1 MTGLKRIL
9 CTLAWIALPLA
20 CFSQPVRFAFYNA
33 ENVFDTLRNPAKED
47 AEFTPQGEKAW
58 DGKKYRTKIDH
69 TAQVIADLSPCILGM
84 AEIENDT
91 VLSDLM
97 KEVKKKSGR
106 SYAFIRLESGDERGI
121 DPALL
126 YDPAIFSPVEKE
138 MLRSP
143 LNQRGVL
150 YVKGAMKAMG
160 DTLHIFVNH
169 WTSRYMGQ
177 KATEAARIDM
187 ARLLAQTVDSILA
200 AQRNAKIIAFG
211 DLNDTPDEKSVQ
223 YLLAH
228 APTLKAHNTVQTPTY
243 YYKGEWLSFDQI
255 FTNFAPKP
263 AATRVFTR
271 EYMLEKDGVPLRTF
285 SGPVYKGGYSDHLP
299 VFIDLSL

>member
-1 MTGLKRIL
+1 MTGLDRFFY
-9 CTLAWIALPLA
+9 TLVWAVLPLA

-69 TAQVIADLSPCILGM
+69 IAQVVADLAPGILGL
-84 AEIENDT
+84 AEIENDA
-91 VLSDLM
+91 VLSDL
-97 KEVKKKSGR
+97 VKDIKRKKGC
-106 SYAFIRLESGDERGI
+106 SYAFVRLESGDERGI

-126 YDPAIFSPVEKE
+126 YCPGVLSPVQEK
-138 MLRSP
+138 MLHSP
-143 LNQRGVL
+143 INQRGML
-150 YVKGAMKAMG
+150 YVKGIMKETG
-160 DTLHIFVNH
+160 DTLHVFVNH

-187 ARLLAQTVDSILA
+187 ARLLAHTVDSILSI
-200 AQRNAKIIAFG
+200 QKNAKVVAFG
-211 DLNDTPDEKSVQ
+211 DLNDTPDEKSIQ

-228 APTLKAHNTVQTPTY
+228 APALIAHNTADTPTY

-255 FTNFAPKP
+255 FTNFALEPS
-263 AATRVFTR
+263 ATRVFTR
-271 EYMLEKDGVPLRTF
+271 PYMLEKNGVPLRTF

-299 VFIDLSL
+299 VFIEQSL

>member
-47 AEFTPQGEKAW
+47 AEFTPEGEKAW
-58 DGKKYRTKIDH
+58 AGKKYRTKIDH
-69 TAQVIADLSPCILGM
+69 TAQVVADLSPGILGM
-84 AEIENDT
+84 AEIENDA
-91 VLSDLM
+91 VLSDLV
-97 KEVKKKSGR
+97 KEIKKKGNH
-106 SYAFIRLESGDERGI
+106 SYTFIRLESGDERGI

-126 YDPAIFSPVEKE
+126 YDPTIFSPVEKK
-138 MLRSP
+138 MLCSP

-150 YVKGAMKAMG
+150 YVKGTMKATG

-187 ARLLAQTVDSILA
+187 ARLLVHTVDSILSV
-200 AQRNAKIIAFG
+200 RKNAKIIAFG
-211 DLNDTPDEKSVQ
+211 DLNDTPDERSIQ

-228 APTLKAHNTVQTPTY
+228 APALKAHNTIDTPTY

-255 FTNFAPKP
+255 FTNFAVEPS
-263 AATRVFTR
+263 ATRVFTR
-271 EYMLEKDGVPLRTF
+271 PYMLEENGIPLRTF

-299 VFIDLSL
+299 VFVELSL